1 MQLYAIK
8 DAMIDTLDIFLESE
22 QEEIDKEFYEETMK
36 VLKEELSHKS
46 SNIIKY
52 LSNLDGE
59 ISTLK
64 SEIDRLTKVKKT
76 RERKIANLKSYLITT
91 MQSLEKKKVET
102 DLGTYGLRKS
112 IALKVLDINK
122 IPEEYLREKRE
133 VTVDKREL
141 SNFIKAGHTIEG
153 AALVENYSLQIK

>member
-1 MQLYAIK
+1 MKLYAIK

-22 QEEIDKEFYEETMK
+22 QEEINKEFYQETMK

-52 LSNLDGE
+52 LTNLDGE
-59 ISTLK
+59 VSTLK
-64 SEIDRLTKVKKT
+64 SEIDRLTKVKKV

-102 DLGTYGLRKS
+102 ELGTYGLRKS

-122 IPEEYLREKRE
+122 IPEKYLREKRE

-141 SNFIKAGHTIEG
+141 SNFIKAGHIIEG
-153 AALVENYSLQIK
+153 ATLVENYSLQIK

>member
-22 QEEIDKEFYEETMK
+22 QEEIDKTFYEETMK

-64 SEIDRLTKVKKT
+64 SEIERLTKVKKT

-102 DLGTYGLRKS
+102 NLGTYGLRKS

-141 SNFIKAGHTIEG
+141 ANFIKAGHTIEG